1 MEGCPSRTVELAL
14 PESHDATEAGGFP
27 SFFMYACPLFVYFAA
42 FDAPIMTVLIL
53 LNVLTPIAIR
63 GTRSR

>member
-27 SFFMYACPLFVYFAA
+27 QRFFMYACPVFVYFAA
-42 FDAPIMTVLIL
+42 FDAPIMTVL
-53 LNVLTPIAIR
+53 PFC
-63 GTRSR
+63 